1 MKTEC
6 LPVKRVLTLEAARAI
21 ADAALEEA
29 VKKGFNQLV
38 IIVVDDGGHLL
49 FLQRQD
55 DAEVAAIDIGIAKA
69 RTAAIFKRATKEWK
83 ERLLE
88 GKYWVL
94 GMPNMAPIE
103 GGIPI
108 VVEGRVIGA
117 VGIAGAKGGADT
129 EIGLASL
136 AVLQNGNAQ

>member
-1 MKTEC
+1 MNTDS
-6 LPVKRVLTLEAARAI
+6 LPFKRVLTLEAARAI
-21 ADAALEEA
+21 SDFALAEA
-29 VKKGFNQLV
+29 VKRGFNQLV
-38 IIVVDDGGHLL
+38 IVVVDDGGYLL
-49 FLQRQD
+49 TLQRQD

-69 RTAAIFKRATKEWK
+69 RTAAIFKRNTKEWK

-108 VVEGRVIGA
+108 VADGRVIGA
-117 VGIAGAKGGADT
+117 VGIAGAQGGQDS

-136 AVLQNGNAQ
+136 AVLQDGKP